1 MTIQHVEM
9 CLEVISSTPFSASPK
24 LINKATDILSAIIR
38 YRTALILDL
47 IPQFLQRLTYII
59 SIISAASD
67 VNNASHPF
75 SNLADCAFS
84 VEK

>member
-9 CLEVISSTPFSASPK
+9 CLEVISSTPSDGSPK
-24 LINKATDILSAIIR
+24 IINKVLDILSTLLR
-38 YRTALILDL
+38 YRTDLITDM

-59 SIISAASD
+59 SVIAAASH
-67 VNNASHPF
+67 VPEIIHPI
-75 SNLADCAFS
+75 SKLADCAFG